1 MRIRELVKPNILVY
15 LTNEEAEFLRKNRES
30 EIIDTNLLD
39 EREKRL
45 IEGLIF
51 KDIVCRIGKHTVRV
65 NEYVSRRKEK
75 SS

>member
-1 MRIRELVKPNILVY
+1 MRIRELLKPNIFVY
-15 LTNEEAEFLRKNRES
+15 LTNEEAEFLRKNSES
-30 EIIDTNLLD
+30 DIIDINSLD

-51 KDIVCRIGKHTVRV
+51 KDIVCRIGKHTAKV